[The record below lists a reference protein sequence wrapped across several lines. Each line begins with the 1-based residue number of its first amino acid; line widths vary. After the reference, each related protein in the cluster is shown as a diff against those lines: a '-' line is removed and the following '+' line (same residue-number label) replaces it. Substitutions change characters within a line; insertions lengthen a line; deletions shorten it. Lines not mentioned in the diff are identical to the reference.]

1 MPRDVAVVMDV
12 AGTILKMYRVAK
24 DIGRDI
30 ILRKIVT
37 WELVMEK
44 RGRALVVPQIDPKL
58 IVFCRS
64 DDPLFTLIEGRE
76 DGVEISCSSSPI
88 SKGASTS
95 SILRRSRAKVR
106 ELQEVHRLV
115 LRVPGKISDRGHDC
129 G

>member
-88 SKGASTS
+88 SKGAAV

-115 LRVPGKISDRGHDC
+115 LARCPENIRPWA
-129 G
+129 